1 MNEVTI
7 AGISLLLLIPG
18 IVECAK
24 AFGVKGKASLGL
36 SIGLGFFFFGLVR
49 VIGAGLIP
57 AVWLPWIEVV
67 VYGLAGSMAMSGYY
81 DLGRRTG
88 LLRKPARGRLSF

>member
-1 MNEVTI
+1 MNEITI

-36 SIGLGFFFFGLVR
+36 SVGLGFFFFGLVR

-57 AVWLPWIEVV
+57 AAWLPWIEVV
-67 VYGLAGSMAMSGYY
+67 IYGLAGSMAMSGYY
-81 DLGRRTG
+81 DLVDRTG
-88 LLRKPARGRLSF
+88 MLRKRARGRIPF